1 MDDAIP
7 IMLTESQKLQA
18 IALKF
23 YQGQKWEPEA
33 GHFYTTSRAD
43 LELYYIVK
51 IENGIVFTCY
61 TRQYNPM
68 FPSATPMAEWPI
80 EEFTTQGFGV
90 HRVWVPPFILALNN
104 GAL

>member
-7 IMLTESQKLQA
+7 ILLTEKQKLE
-18 IALKF
+18 ALSLKY
-23 YQGQKWEPEA
+23 YQNLKWEPEA
-33 GHFYTTSRAD
+33 GHFYTTARSD

-61 TRQYNPM
+61 TRQYNPT

-80 EEFTTQGFGV
+80 EEFTTKDFGV
-90 HRVWVPPFILALNN
+90 RRVWVPPFVLNM
-104 GAL
+104 GVGK